1 MPLPRPT
8 QAEEEES
15 FLTRCMSDKVMIEEF
30 PKLEQRFAVCKI
42 QWDAV
47 EDEEEEE
54 EEEEEDT
61 EEEDALKKLVAFLE
75 RYKGG

>member
-1 MPLPRPT
+1 VPLPKPI
-8 QAEEEES
+8 QAEEEEL

-47 EDEEEEE
+47 EDEEEE
-54 EEEEEDT
+54 DT
-61 EEEDALKKLVAFLE
+61 EGNEEDALKKLVAFLE

>member
-1 MPLPRPT
+1 MPLPKPI

-15 FLTRCMSDKVMIEEF
+15 FLTRCMSDTVMVEEF

-47 EDEEEEE
+47 EDA
-54 EEEEEDT
+54 EEEDT
-61 EEEDALKKLVAFLE
+61 EEDEEDELKKLIAFLE

>member
-1 MPLPRPT
+1 MPLPRPI

-15 FLTRCMSDKVMIEEF
+15 FLTRCMADKVMIEEF

-47 EDEEEEE
+47 EDEEEDDED
-54 EEEEEDT
+54 EEDG
-61 EEEDALKKLVAFLE
+61 EDALKKLVAFLE

>member
-1 MPLPRPT
+1 MG
-8 QAEEEES
+8 
-15 FLTRCMSDKVMIEEF
+15 DKVMIDEF

-47 EDEEEEE
+47 EDAED
-54 EEEEEDT
+54 EDT
-61 EEEDALKKLVAFLE
+61 EEDEEDALKKLVAFLE

>member
-15 FLTRCMSDKVMIEEF
+15 FLTRCMGDKVMIEEF

-47 EDEEEEE
+47 EDKD
-54 EEEEEDT
+54 EEDA
-61 EEEDALKKLVAFLE
+61 EDALKKLVSFLE

>member
-1 MPLPRPT
+1 MPLPRPI

-15 FLTRCMSDKVMIEEF
+15 FLTRCMSDTVMIEEF

-47 EDEEEEE
+47 EDEED
-54 EEEEEDT
+54 EEDA
-61 EEEDALKKLVAFLE
+61 EDALKKLVAFLE

>member
-1 MPLPRPT
+1 MPLPRPI

-15 FLTRCMSDKVMIEEF
+15 FLTRCMSDTVMIEEF

-42 QWDAV
+42 QWDTV
-47 EDEEEEE
+47 KD
-54 EEEEEDT
+54 EEEEDT
-61 EEEDALKKLVAFLE
+61 EEEGEEDALKKLAAFLE

>member
-1 MPLPRPT
+1 MPLPRPI

-15 FLTRCMSDKVMIEEF
+15 FLTRCMSDTVMIEEF
-30 PKLEQRFAVCKI
+30 LKLEQRFAVCKI

-47 EDEEEEE
+47 EDEEEEDT
-54 EEEEEDT
+54 EED
-61 EEEDALKKLVAFLE
+61 EEDALKKLVAFLE

>member
-1 MPLPRPT
+1 
-8 QAEEEES
+8 
-15 FLTRCMSDKVMIEEF
+15 MSDTVMIEEF

-47 EDEEEEE
+47 E
-54 EEEEEDT
+54 EDA
-61 EEEDALKKLVAFLE
+61 EDALKKLVAFLE